1 MLDTLKTLFSPHSK
15 EQRPPTAQDL
25 DDTGP
30 STPSDDGND
39 GLRAEPRGTPL
50 TWREIKQSY
59 QRGPS
64 FTRFLPWVEYLP
76 ESGCFLLEDGVSVG
90 IAAEVT
96 PLPTEGRSQAALSDL
111 RDQIEATLQDAIPEY
126 DSHPWV
132 LQLYCRDEVDPLGD
146 IAHLRQYA
154 DPKLLETTFTQA
166 WLDSM
171 EQHLQ

>member
-76 ESGCFLLEDGVSVG
+76 ESGCFLFHHDSS
-90 IAAEVT
+90 
-96 PLPTEGRSQAALSDL
+96 TEL
-111 RDQIEATLQDAIPEY
+111 RWTT
-126 DSHPWV
+126 
-132 LQLYCRDEVDPLGD
+132 
-146 IAHLRQYA
+146 
-154 DPKLLETTFTQA
+154 PKLDTAGLSIT
-166 WLDSM
+166 
-171 EQHLQ
+171 